1 MSGLAVRGARQRI
14 LVAGIGNIFL
24 GDDGFGVE
32 VARRLRD
39 EALGEGVEI
48 ADFGI
53 RGIHLA
59 YELAS
64 GLYDAAILIDAVPG
78 GEEPGTL
85 YVIDPDAG
93 PDRLEPAAADAH
105 SLTPAAVLGFV
116 EQLGGGPGRLLI
128 VGCEPSSVDESM
140 ELSPTVAASVD
151 GAVQLV
157 RDLVARMM
165 EVTPCV

>member
-1 MSGLAVRGARQRI
+1 MPELEQRGARQRI

-39 EALGEGVEI
+39 EALGEGVEV

-53 RGIHLA
+53 RGVHLA

-64 GLYDAAILIDAVPG
+64 GVYDAAILVDAVPV

-85 YVIDPDAG
+85 YVIDPESG
-93 PDRLEPAAADAH
+93 PDRLDPGAADAH
-105 SLTPAAVLGFV
+105 SLTPAAVLAFV
-116 EQLGGGPGRLLI
+116 RQLGGGPDRLLI

-140 ELSPTVAASVD
+140 ELSPEVAASVN

-165 EVTPCV
+165 EATPCA